1 MTGNDTVCARGLY
14 QMPRN
19 VCIKHKPIMMS
30 NTMPEL
36 DHGDQAASARVRV
49 SLFGSRFV
57 KTSDTLTE
65 DRARRI
71 YRRIPDL
78 NAKLDEW
85 APFHMLLMLEW
96 LRAFKESEM
105 ELPPGDEH
113 TQGSYA
119 NRAVA
124 QQTPQGKLREWVEEN
139 YTHVPLSEKDTG
151 TKLDVLY
158 TAYTTCA
165 PPIHVK
171 VLGKILFARMLI
183 EICPNIGPRKNSAG
197 SSLMYLL
204 R

>member
-1 MTGNDTVCARGLY
+1 
-14 QMPRN
+14 MPRD
-19 VCIKHKPIMMS
+19 VVIKHKPIMMS

-36 DHGDQAASARVRV
+36 DHSDKPASDRVRV

-57 KTSDTLTE
+57 KTSDTLPE

-78 NAKLDEW
+78 TAKLDEW

-96 LRAFKESEM
+96 LRMFKEGEM

-113 TQGSYA
+113 MQGSYA

-124 QQTPQGKLREWVEEN
+124 QQTPEGKLREWVEDN
-139 YTHVPLSEKDTG
+139 YTHVPLRDKDTG
-151 TKLDVLY
+151 TKLEVLY
-158 TAYTTCA
+158 TAYTTYV
-165 PPIHVK
+165 PQVHQK
-171 VLGKILFARMLI
+171 VLGKTTFGKMLN
-183 EICPNIGPRKNSAG
+183 EVYQGIGPHKNTQSTVSG
-197 SSLMYLL
+197 LYLL